1 MLFDPGKCLIACS
14 RSRRALLVTARCEAR
29 GNAEGACEPSA
40 LSRLGKDWIGE
51 RE

>member
-1 MLFDPGKCLIACS
+1 MLLDPGMCLIACS
-14 RSRRALLVTARCEAR
+14 RSRRALLVTATCEAR
-29 GNAEGACEPSA
+29 DNAEGACEPSA